1 MEHEL
6 YGAEDAAIAARATRD
21 DDAQEASEQAIARE
35 APKRGSVNGS
45 AGGGASGWRKG
56 DASLGDGGHQTG
68 RFYF

>member
-35 APKRGSVNGS
+35 APKRGSE
-45 AGGGASGWRKG
+45 R
-56 DASLGDGGHQTG
+56 LGRRRCKWMAQ
-68 RFYF
+68 R